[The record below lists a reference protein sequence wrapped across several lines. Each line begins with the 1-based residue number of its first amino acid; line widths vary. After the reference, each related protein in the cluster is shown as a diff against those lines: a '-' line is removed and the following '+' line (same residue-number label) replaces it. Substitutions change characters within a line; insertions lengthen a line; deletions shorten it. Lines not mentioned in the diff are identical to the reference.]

1 MIHAMPSD
9 AAGAA
14 AVQEFWSG
22 HVVNARCC
30 LLLACLT
37 RLGSLQSC
45 AHKLRVG
52 CAYLC
57 WLCVLVPTH
66 SPAAPKHMGCARLM
80 PDKPSHFSPLTA
92 IVCCP
97 ANSSTCLYLCFSCC
111 SPKSRHYSLATYIL
125 LRGITLLIRTG
136 NKPRAA
142 ARHPLLHAAL
152 APTRLAHGD
161 TLLMCCAASQIVYAF
176 IMMPQTL
183 PPSYVRFIRKQG
195 AKELY
200 VWRGIRVRS

>member
-1 MIHAMPSD
+1 
-9 AAGAA
+9 
-14 AVQEFWSG
+14 
-22 HVVNARCC
+22 
-30 LLLACLT
+30 
-37 RLGSLQSC
+37 
-45 AHKLRVG
+45 
-52 CAYLC
+52 
-57 WLCVLVPTH
+57 
-66 SPAAPKHMGCARLM
+66 M
-80 PDKPSHFSPLTA
+80 PDKPTDGHVLQLP
-92 IVCCP
+92 V
-97 ANSSTCLYLCFSCC
+97 CC

-142 ARHPLLHAAL
+142 ARHPVLHAAL

-200 VWRGIRVRS
+200 VWRGIRVRPVCWSSYCRNVCTQCCVEL

>member
-1 MIHAMPSD
+1 
-9 AAGAA
+9 
-14 AVQEFWSG
+14 
-22 HVVNARCC
+22 
-30 LLLACLT
+30 
-37 RLGSLQSC
+37 
-45 AHKLRVG
+45 
-52 CAYLC
+52 
-57 WLCVLVPTH
+57 
-66 SPAAPKHMGCARLM
+66 
-80 PDKPSHFSPLTA
+80 
-92 IVCCP
+92 
-97 ANSSTCLYLCFSCC
+97 
-111 SPKSRHYSLATYIL
+111 LATYIL

-200 VWRGIRVRS
+200 VWRGIRVRLRAGDDDAAANQHVCLTWGATLALGVRMIHMCSIISSRCCLVQVRRTLHTLRMHITLCLPAVIPYSVSNCPCTLWSNCCPAGACRAHSSRPQHGAPH

>member
-1 MIHAMPSD
+1 
-9 AAGAA
+9 
-14 AVQEFWSG
+14 
-22 HVVNARCC
+22 
-30 LLLACLT
+30 
-37 RLGSLQSC
+37 
-45 AHKLRVG
+45 
-52 CAYLC
+52 
-57 WLCVLVPTH
+57 
-66 SPAAPKHMGCARLM
+66 
-80 PDKPSHFSPLTA
+80 
-92 IVCCP
+92 
-97 ANSSTCLYLCFSCC
+97 
-111 SPKSRHYSLATYIL
+111 LATYIL

-161 TLLMCCAASQIVYAF
+161 TLLMCVAASQIVYAF

-200 VWRGIRVRS
+200 VWRGVRVRLQATMELLACMMARYVMRHRLLAYTSHVCPVLTPLNV

>member
-1 MIHAMPSD
+1 MHPS
-9 AAGAA
+9 
-14 AVQEFWSG
+14 S
-22 HVVNARCC
+22 
-30 LLLACLT
+30 
-37 RLGSLQSC
+37 
-45 AHKLRVG
+45 
-52 CAYLC
+52 
-57 WLCVLVPTH
+57 
-66 SPAAPKHMGCARLM
+66 
-80 PDKPSHFSPLTA
+80 
-92 IVCCP
+92 
-97 ANSSTCLYLCFSCC
+97 C

-161 TLLMCCAASQIVYAF
+161 TLLMCGAASQIVYAF

-200 VWRGIRVRS
+200 VWRGIRVRLQAILAPSSDMYLAPVTTHVQRVARIRVLL